1 MNKKSRPT
9 KQCSKTNK
17 KKKKINNRQKVNEL
31 EKRRRSSRA
40 NKGEYIPKESEIKL
54 FESLTKREQ
63 RILKQSSDDKVKKKI
78 ELYSKHFPSL
88 IKSIWIEEHEW
99 KDIYLQDN
107 QLNEELIF
115 KVHQNA
121 NKTNTRFNFVIIKK
135 KLIILLTVA
144 SLHGSQGVTKSLDGF
159 FMKQDGFLRIASVNS
174 DRCFMKK
181 NLFKILQS
189 NKNNKPKKYA
199 RKRLIRGTLKFKS
212 SLQNQRKKAKPNNY
226 KSSNSNSVQ
235 PNWTNG
241 KTNKMQPI
249 ANPKNENKQSKIS
262 CHGSNNTSITE
273 NSGNSNTWVQN
284 TNDGIMYNEIF
295 SVDEFFWGLLDEFP
309 TIKNDEFNFN
319 GNNFSLSLSYENTK
333 EKGEKHL
340 PQTQEK
346 QLKKELA
353 WERERVKY
361 KKQVSR
367 KEQQP
372 CEFNSNPQKSQTP
385 IRSPIRADFTMG
397 HNSCSSSDL
406 NPNISQ
412 QKNPNMDFHSSLIT
426 EPSRPVNKEKSH
438 DSKGFFLPE
447 QGSVQDWD
455 YSNSLFFDE
464 QFYLILFN

>member
-1 MNKKSRPT
+1 MNQKARTT

-40 NKGEYIPKESEIKL
+40 NKGDYIPKESEIKL
-54 FESLTKREQ
+54 FEALTKREQ
-63 RILKQSSDDKVKKKI
+63 QILKQSSDDKVKKKI

-99 KDIYLQDN
+99 KEIYLQDN
-107 QLNEELIF
+107 QLNEEKIF
-115 KVHQNA
+115 KDHQNA

-144 SLHGSQGVTKSLDGF
+144 FLQGSQGVTKSLDGF

-174 DRCFMKK
+174 DRYFMKK
-181 NLFKILQS
+181 NLFQILQS

-199 RKRLIRGTLKFKS
+199 RKRLPKRTIKCTS
-212 SLQNQRKKAKPNNY
+212 SLQNQQKKAKPNNY

-235 PNWTNG
+235 PNGTNG

-249 ANPKNENKQSKIS
+249 ENPKNENKQSKIS
-262 CHGSNNTSITE
+262 CHGSNNPSITE
-273 NSGNSNTWVQN
+273 NSGNSNTWVKN
-284 TNDGIMYNEIF
+284 TNDGIMYKEIF
-295 SVDEFFWGLLDEFP
+295 SDVEGLWDPMDEFQ
-309 TIKNDEFNFN
+309 TITNDEINSN
-319 GNNFSLSLSYENTK
+319 WNNLSLSSLYENTK
-333 EKGEKHL
+333 EKGEEYL
-340 PQTQEK
+340 PQTQGK

-353 WERERVKY
+353 WERELVKT

-397 HNSCSSSDL
+397 HNSCPSPDL

-426 EPSRPVNKEKSH
+426 EPSSWVKQEKSY
-438 DSKGFFLPE
+438 DITDLF
-447 QGSVQDWD
+447 QDWD
-455 YSNSLFFDE
+455 YSNSQFLDE
-464 QFYLILFN
+464 QFWLIYNN